1 MNDNS
6 TELDLSLSRRTI
18 LKAGLA
24 SAALLLVQG
33 CSVFGS
39 SDELDEAFAQLRSKL
54 LDLEKNTDQESRL
67 IKISKDIEQSCQ
79 QMTDEH
85 NQFRA
90 SFENSLND
98 RKVSNDELENL
109 INDFKY
115 RRNKH
120 RDALFAHQDAL
131 RAELSEEEW
140 QRVSKS
146 LNQAGKAYTRPTIGE
161 S

>member
-6 TELDLSLSRRTI
+6 TELDVSLSRRTI
-18 LKAGLA
+18 LKTGLA

-33 CSVFGS
+33 CSVFGGG
-39 SDELDEAFAQLRSKL
+39 DELDEAFTQLRNRL
-54 LDLEKNTDQESRL
+54 IDLEKNTDQESRL
-67 IKISKDIEQSCQ
+67 IRISKDIEQSCH
-79 QMTDEH
+79 QMVDEH

-90 SFENSLND
+90 SFENLLND
-98 RKVSNDELENL
+98 RKVGNDELQTL
-109 INDFKY
+109 TNDFKY

-140 QRVSKS
+140 KGVSKS
-146 LNQAGKAYTRPTIGE
+146 LNQAGKAYTRPPIGE